1 MAQSISLLP
10 SCKLTL
16 EFTNMDVVLLSVNN
30 APNSLINAVII
41 LQTNPGIALGW

>member
-1 MAQSISLLP
+1 MHLAFLE

-41 LQTNPGIALGW
+41 LQTYPGIALGW